1 VRGDSKLSRFKGIR
15 SLLCISIAVSMNLWG
30 IESARAADPICT
42 VTITESG
49 ITYNGTNNSDFIC
62 IDADNV
68 TVNLFDGDDTVIDNG
83 IDNVINLGDGSD
95 FLDGTNGDGSII
107 DAGAGD
113 DIVIGT
119 PGVDEIDLGDG
130 DDSAIAGNGDDT
142 LNGGLGAD
150 QLKGEA
156 GADNISGDVGNDILD
171 GGHDTDTLTGG
182 DGDDTLIGGV
192 GNDTLNGGLGSDQLQ
207 GDVGNDNLFGESGTD
222 TLQGNDG
229 NDLIAGGADVDSV
242 NGGAGLNI
250 CDFTS
255 GEPITTTCTYDDDA
269 PVVSDV
275 VLSPSLVEVGT
286 SDQLVTVSI
295 HVTDLSGFETGALDC
310 RQPQSGSSSQ
320 TGGGYLLFQWRSNT
334 FGVSDLRGSNT
345 WEEVSWS
352 GTQQDATINA
362 VMTVKRGS
370 IPGTFNCYMFARD
383 TLNNYAEVSSKVLPK
398 LTVFR
403 TPTGMPAM
411 PLAVQFSSTSGRPDE
426 GSISWNTPATIGI
439 PELYDYIVQYSRD
452 GSTWLN
458 LTDGISSGT
467 SVPLSNLQTSSDYW
481 FRVRGENGGTLGQNT
496 DYMSLAWSDTLH
508 VLTPVAVVSGPPKSL
523 VITNVAAHSASLT
536 WMAPDYFGGV
546 DLDNFVIETL
556 RDGETDWKEVPHV
569 ASTSLQ
575 VGISGL
581 APGTRYQVRVSAVC
595 TAGASS
601 YLLGELTTSRTA
613 PSAPQNIRQSSF
625 AATTVTLQ
633 WDVPASNGGSAI
645 TDYKVE
651 VSGNGGSVWTEL
663 THAESNNLAFDVS
676 GLLKNHA
683 YSFRV
688 SSVNSIGASE
698 PSSLLTVTTLSTIPG
713 APTDFVTSSITST
726 SASLAWSAPTDTGG
740 VALSDYKVEVS
751 RDGSPTWNEITHAAS
766 TSRVMGL
773 TGLAPGTKYFVRI
786 SAKNSMGYST
796 FLEGEV
802 TTELAL
808 PSAPQNIRHSSL
820 ATTTV
825 TLQWDVPA
833 SNGGSAITD
842 YKVEV
847 SSGCVRYKEISRDP
861 SNNLAFNVT
870 GLKAGTKYCF
880 RVSTKNEIGYSP
892 ITAPLQLVTEGN
904 VAAAPTKLSVKA
916 KSKSVVLSW
925 KAASVTNGSPV
936 RNYVVQYLKGTST
949 TWVTVTKSKSTS
961 TSLVVGGLK
970 AKTRYK
976 FRVYAVNDVGRSTV
990 SKVIN
995 IKTS

>member
-1 VRGDSKLSRFKGIR
+1 
-15 SLLCISIAVSMNLWG
+15 M
-30 IESARAADPICT
+30 T
-42 VTITESG
+42 VKR
-49 ITYNGTNNSDFIC
+49 
-62 IDADNV
+62 
-68 TVNLFDGDDTVIDNG
+68 
-83 IDNVINLGDGSD
+83 
-95 FLDGTNGDGSII
+95 GSIPETFNCYMF
-107 DAGAGD
+107 AR
-113 DIVIGT
+113 
-119 PGVDEIDLGDG
+119 
-130 DDSAIAGNGDDT
+130 DT
-142 LNGGLGAD
+142 LNNYAEVSSKVLP
-150 QLKGEA
+150 
-156 GADNISGDVGNDILD
+156 
-171 GGHDTDTLTGG
+171 TLVVKR
-182 DGDDTLIGGV
+182 D
-192 GNDTLNGGLGSDQLQ
+192 
-207 GDVGNDNLFGESGTD
+207 SGTW
-222 TLQGNDG
+222 
-229 NDLIAGGADVDSV
+229 
-242 NGGAGLNI
+242 
-250 CDFTS
+250 
-255 GEPITTTCTYDDDA
+255 DDDA